1 MKRQKHLLPAVD
13 SKRWRNGCFAACR
26 KSLGNAFLGVDGNG
40 SGRNERN
47 AAMNKIV
54 MTAAVAA
61 LVFATFAQGIP
72 QPKAVREADAPAGVR
87 GRMQANPDAKLHRF
101 STIVEKERPQLNQE
115 TKDLISAYRR
125 DPSDANR
132 AALRVRLEAH
142 RLPHRSP
149 HRIAQGR
156 RRLSQ
161 RHFPRHPRRQINR
174 IISVVVRCHA
184 IKIFSPLGL
193 DK

>member
-40 SGRNERN
+40 AGRNERN

-54 MTAAVAA
+54 ITAAVAA

-87 GRMQANPDAKLHRF
+87 SEDGFAVKGGAFDSKRTDCRTEARTESRKTDAGYPNVTF
-101 STIVEKERPQLNQE
+101 
-115 TKDLISAYRR
+115 
-125 DPSDANR
+125 
-132 AALRVRLEAH
+132 RVIRE
-142 RLPHRSP
+142 
-149 HRIAQGR
+149 
-156 RRLSQ
+156 
-161 RHFPRHPRRQINR
+161 
-174 IISVVVRCHA
+174 
-184 IKIFSPLGL
+184 